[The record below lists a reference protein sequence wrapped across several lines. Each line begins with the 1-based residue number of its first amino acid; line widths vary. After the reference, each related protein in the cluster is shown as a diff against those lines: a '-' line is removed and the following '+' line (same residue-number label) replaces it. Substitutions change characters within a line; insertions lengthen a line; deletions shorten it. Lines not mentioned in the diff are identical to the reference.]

1 MRVATFIMIVIF
13 RGMLMIIIVIIVM
26 IVMIVHINK
35 KKKKNN
41 INLREF
47 ALLRPV
53 ILEMRA

>member
-1 MRVATFIMIVIF
+1 MIVIF